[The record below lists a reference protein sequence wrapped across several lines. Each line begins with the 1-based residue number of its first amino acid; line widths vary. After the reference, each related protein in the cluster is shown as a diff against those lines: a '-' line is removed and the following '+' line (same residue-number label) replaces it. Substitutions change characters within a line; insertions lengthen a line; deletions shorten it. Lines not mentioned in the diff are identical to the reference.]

1 MGGIHNMISIKPE
14 VHRLT
19 RTPLYIHQD
28 DAKGCHNRIIRN
40 HANLK
45 NKTFL
50 ILDNVGK
57 YIMRPTKR
65 WDSNPNFTTQCSH
78 QYKIPSLPRSGT
90 RSW

>member
-1 MGGIHNMISIKPE
+1 MGGIHNMSSIEPE

-19 RTPLYIHQD
+19 RTPLCIHQD
-28 DAKGCHNRIIRN
+28 DAKGCHNRIIRI
-40 HANLK
+40 HVNLK

-57 YIMRPTKR
+57 YIVRPTKR
-65 WDSNPNFTTQCSH
+65 WNLKPNSTTQCLH
-78 QYKIPSLPRSGT
+78 QHTRTSLPRNGT